1 MCIVMLRILNFS
13 YINGKSNDLYEEIN
27 KKPEVQQPRNREIRS
42 TILFFI
48 ACYHYGYGRSCA
60 IMVSL
65 LSSIGKQ

>member
-42 TILFFI
+42 TIFLKKL
-48 ACYHYGYGRSCA
+48 AT
-60 IMVSL
+60 IMVMEEVVQSW
-65 LSSIGKQ
+65 SHY